1 MQQRSPRSDIWFS
14 FVHLFLPLASDR
26 QNPERACFDAAP
38 HRIGRDETV
47 FPVSTEESNFVFNNI
62 STGEFAAE
70 FGGST
75 EVEIAGVWSMGQLPP
90 GKKGITGKGQLGHA
104 FPRISPEEAQH
115 FNRLEIQRIQGS
127 STHTIEM
134 FNRRLDAVSMQ
145 VYFETA
151 E

>member
-1 MQQRSPRSDIWFS
+1 M
-14 FVHLFLPLASDR
+14 
-26 QNPERACFDAAP
+26 
-38 HRIGRDETV
+38 
-47 FPVSTEESNFVFNNI
+47 
-62 STGEFAAE
+62 
-70 FGGST
+70 
-75 EVEIAGVWSMGQLPP
+75 WSMGQLPP

-115 FNRLEIQRIQGS
+115 FNRLEIQRIHGS